1 MAKRSAKQ
9 RTSYVCNSCGY
20 TSAKSLGRCPNC
32 QAWNSFE
39 EETLGSGYSSSS
51 LGKGGTGGYGGV
63 RGGKLTPLSTVGRR
77 EEPRTP
83 SGIEEL
89 DRVLGGGLVAGG
101 VTLIGGEPGIGK
113 STLLLQVADKVAQA
127 GGVVLYVAGE
137 ESLEQ
142 IRLRA
147 DRLGVQAELQLT
159 RDTRAEHIAAL
170 MSEHKPSLCIVDSI
184 QTVTVEG
191 DGVAGGVAQVR
202 DGTAFLTHAAKETG
216 TSTVLVGHVTK
227 DGTVAGPKV
236 MEHIVDTTV
245 FLESVGSF
253 RLLRSVKN
261 RFGQAGE
268 LGVFEMREGGLHA
281 VDNPSAAFL
290 AERPLGVP
298 GSVVAA
304 TIDGQRPMLLEVQ
317 ALASKTPYPNARRVV
332 VGLDARRVD
341 VVLAVLERR
350 LELTLGGLDVYVNLA
365 GGLKVTDPGLDLAVA
380 LAVYSAVVGRALPE
394 NIAVFGEVGLAGEV
408 RSTPMTPRR
417 AEEAKRAGYTRL
429 IIPPVGTY
437 DLQGAQGVGA
447 QQGMQ
452 QDSKIKGVGVK
463 SVGVK
468 SVEEA
473 VKAIW

>member
-1 MAKRSAKQ
+1 MARVTT
-9 RTSYVCNSCGY
+9 RYVCTSCGY
-20 TSAKSLGRCPNC
+20 QSAKPLGRCPNC

-39 EETLGSGYSSSS
+39 EELPAP
-51 LGKGGTGGYGGV
+51 LPGKARTGGGGGYGGV
-63 RGGKLTPLSTVGRR
+63 VGGRLTPLSSVGRR
-77 EEPRTP
+77 EEPRLP
-83 SGIEEL
+83 SGIPEL

-113 STLLLQVADKVAQA
+113 STLLLQVADRLAQS
-127 GGVVLYVAGE
+127 GQTVLYVAGE

-147 DRLGVQAELQLT
+147 DRLGVTAEIQLT

-170 MSEHKPSLCIVDSI
+170 MTEHKPALCIVDSI

-191 DGVAGGVAQVR
+191 DGTPGGVAQVR
-202 DGTAFLTHAAKETG
+202 EGTALLTRAAKETG
-216 TSTVLVGHVTK
+216 TATVLVGHVTK
-227 DGTVAGPKV
+227 EGTVAGPKV

-245 FLESVGSF
+245 FLETVGAF

-268 LGVFEMREGGLHA
+268 LGVFEMRGEGLVA
-281 VDNPSAAFL
+281 VENPSAAFL
-290 AERPLGVP
+290 AERPVGVP

-332 VGLDARRVD
+332 VGLDPRRVD

-365 GGLKVTDPGLDLAVA
+365 GGLKVPDPGLDLAVA
-380 LAVYSAVVGRALPE
+380 LAVYSAVVGRALPGDV
-394 NIAVFGEVGLAGEV
+394 AVFGEVGLAGEV
-408 RSTPMTPRR
+408 RSTQGALRR
-417 AEEAKRAGYTRL
+417 AEEAARAGYRHL
-429 IIPPVGTY
+429 VVPPGL
-437 DLQGAQGVGA
+437 DGREGVR
-447 QQGMQ
+447 
-452 QDSKIKGVGVK
+452 
-463 SVGVK
+463 

-473 VKAIW
+473 VGLVWRPGAGA

>member
-1 MAKRSAKQ
+1 MARVTTK
-9 RTSYVCNSCGY
+9 YVCTSCGY
-20 TSAKSLGRCPNC
+20 QSAKPLGRCPNC

-39 EETLGSGYSSSS
+39 EEVPTVAT
-51 LGKGGTGGYGGV
+51 GKARPGGAGGYGGV
-63 RGGKLTPLSTVGRR
+63 TGGKLTPLSGVGRR

-83 SGIEEL
+83 TGIPEL

-113 STLLLQVADKVAQA
+113 STLLLQVADRLARQ
-127 GGVVLYVAGE
+127 GQTVLYVAGE

-147 DRLGVQAELQLT
+147 DRLGVTAEIQLT
-159 RDTRAEHIAAL
+159 RDTRAEHVAAL
-170 MSEHKPSLCIVDSI
+170 MAEHRPALCIVDSI

-191 DGVAGGVAQVR
+191 DGTPGGVAQVR
-202 DGTAFLTHAAKETG
+202 EGTALLTRAAKETG
-216 TSTVLVGHVTK
+216 TATVLVGHVTK
-227 DGTVAGPKV
+227 EGTVAGPKV

-245 FLESVGSF
+245 FLETVGAF

-268 LGVFEMREGGLHA
+268 LGVFEMRGEGLVA
-281 VDNPSAAFL
+281 VENPSAAFL
-290 AERPLGVP
+290 AERPIGVP

-332 VGLDARRVD
+332 VGLDPRRVD

-365 GGLKVTDPGLDLAVA
+365 GGLKVPDPGLDLAVA
-380 LAVYSAVVGRALPE
+380 LAVYSAVVGRALPD
-394 NIAVFGEVGLAGEV
+394 NVAVFGEVGLAGEV
-408 RSTPMTPRR
+408 RSTQGALRR
-417 AEEAKRAGYTRL
+417 AEEATRAGYRQL
-429 IIPPVGTY
+429 IVPPGL
-437 DLQGAQGVGA
+437 DGREGVR
-447 QQGMQ
+447 
-452 QDSKIKGVGVK
+452 
-463 SVGVK
+463 

-473 VKAIW
+473 VGLVWKSGA

>member
-1 MAKRSAKQ
+1 MAKVTTR
-9 RTSYVCNSCGY
+9 YVCNSCGY
-20 TSAKSLGRCPNC
+20 ASPKSLGRCPNC

-39 EETLGSGYSSSS
+39 EEVPSVVG
-51 LGKGGTGGYGGV
+51 GKPRAGGAGGYGGIS
-63 RGGKLTPLSTVGRR
+63 GGKLTALSTVGRR
-77 EEPRTP
+77 EEPRTS
-83 SGIEEL
+83 SGIPEL

-101 VTLIGGEPGIGK
+101 VTLMGGEPGIGK
-113 STLLLQVADKVAQA
+113 STLLLQVADSLSRS
-127 GGVVLYVAGE
+127 GRSVLYVAGE

-147 DRLGVQAELQLT
+147 DRLGVTGDIQLT

-170 MSEHKPSLCIVDSI
+170 MNEHKPVLCIVDSI

-191 DGVAGGVAQVR
+191 EGAPGGVAQVR
-202 DGTAFLTHAAKETG
+202 DGTSMLTRAAKETG
-216 TSTVLVGHVTK
+216 TATVLVGHVTK

-245 FLESVGSF
+245 FLETVGAF

-268 LGVFEMREGGLHA
+268 LGVFEMRGEGLIA

-290 AERPLGVP
+290 AERPVGVP

-332 VGLDARRVD
+332 VGLDPRRVD

-350 LELTLGGLDVYVNLA
+350 LDLTLGGLDIYVNLA

-380 LAVYSAVVGRALPE
+380 LAVYSAVVGRALPG
-394 NIAVFGEVGLAGEV
+394 NVAVFGEVGLAGEV
-408 RSTPMTPRR
+408 RSTQGSIRR
-417 AEEAKRAGYTRL
+417 AEEAGRAGYTQL
-429 IIPPVGTY
+429 VVPPGL
-437 DLQGAQGVGA
+437 DGR
-447 QQGMQ
+447 
-452 QDSKIKGVGVK
+452 
-463 SVGVK
+463 VGVK

-473 VKAIW
+473 VKAVWTGGQK

>member
-1 MAKRSAKQ
+1 MAKA
-9 RTSYVCNSCGY
+9 RTTYVCTSCGY
-20 TSAKSLGRCPNC
+20 TSAKPLGRCPNC

-39 EETLGSGYSSSS
+39 EEVPAVTTAAAR
-51 LGKGGTGGYGGV
+51 GGAYGGITGGRV
-63 RGGKLTPLSTVGRR
+63 TPLSGVGRR

-83 SGIEEL
+83 SGIPEL

-113 STLLLQVADKVAQA
+113 STLLLQVADKVAA
-127 GGVVLYVAGE
+127 GGGTVLYVAGE

-147 DRLGVQAELQLT
+147 DRLGVKAEIQLT
-159 RDTRAEHIAAL
+159 RDTRAEHVAAL
-170 MSEHKPSLCIVDSI
+170 MAEHKPALCIVDSI

-191 DGVAGGVAQVR
+191 DGAPGGVAQVR
-202 DGTAFLTHAAKETG
+202 DGTARLTRAAKETG
-216 TSTVLVGHVTK
+216 TATVLVGHVTK

-245 FLESVGSF
+245 FLETVGSY

-268 LGVFEMREGGLHA
+268 LGVFEMRGEGLIA
-281 VDNPSAAFL
+281 VENPSAAFL
-290 AERPLGVP
+290 AERPVGVP

-350 LELTLGGLDVYVNLA
+350 LDLTLGGLDVYVNLA
-365 GGLKVTDPGLDLAVA
+365 GGLKVPDPGLDLAIA
-380 LAVYSAVVGRALPE
+380 LAIYSAVVGRALPDSV
-394 NIAVFGEVGLAGEV
+394 AVFGEVGLAGEV
-408 RSTPMTPRR
+408 RSTTGSIRR
-417 AEEAKRAGYTRL
+417 AEEARRAGYTRL
-429 IIPPVGTY
+429 IVPPGL
-437 DLQGAQGVGA
+437 DGHPN
-447 QQGMQ
+447 
-452 QDSKIKGVGVK
+452 
-463 SVGVK
+463 GVK

-473 VKAIW
+473 VAQVWGGAPASGRKSRAAAERT

>member
-1 MAKRSAKQ
+1 MARVTTK
-9 RTSYVCNSCGY
+9 YVCNSCGY
-20 TSAKSLGRCPNC
+20 TSAKPLGRCPNC

-39 EETLGSGYSSSS
+39 EEVPTVTG
-51 LGKGGTGGYGGV
+51 GKARGGGAGGYGGIS
-63 RGGKLTPLSTVGRR
+63 GGKLTPLSAVGRR
-77 EEPRTP
+77 EEPRTS
-83 SGIEEL
+83 SGILEL

-113 STLLLQVADKVAQA
+113 STLLLQVADSVARA
-127 GGVVLYVAGE
+127 GGTVLYVAGE

-147 DRLGVQAELQLT
+147 DRLGVTADIQFT

-170 MSEHKPSLCIVDSI
+170 MNEHRPVLCIVDSI

-191 DGVAGGVAQVR
+191 EGAPGGVTQVR
-202 DGTAFLTHAAKETG
+202 DGTSMLTRAAKETG
-216 TSTVLVGHVTK
+216 TATVLVGHVTK

-245 FLESVGSF
+245 FLETVGAF

-268 LGVFEMREGGLHA
+268 LGVFEMRGEGLIA
-281 VDNPSAAFL
+281 VENPSAAFL
-290 AERPLGVP
+290 AERPVGVP

-304 TIDGQRPMLLEVQ
+304 TVDGQRPMLLEVQ

-332 VGLDARRVD
+332 VGLDPRRVD

-350 LELTLGGLDVYVNLA
+350 LDLTLGGLDIYVNLA
-365 GGLKVTDPGLDLAVA
+365 GGLKVPDPGLDLAVA
-380 LAVYSAVVGRALPE
+380 LAVYSAVVGRALPA
-394 NIAVFGEVGLAGEV
+394 NVAVFGEVGLAGEV
-408 RSTPMTPRR
+408 RSTVASQRR
-417 AEEAKRAGYTRL
+417 AEEAGRAGYKRL
-429 IIPPVGTY
+429 IVPPG
-437 DLQGAQGVGA
+437 LAGHA
-447 QQGMQ
+447 
-452 QDSKIKGVGVK
+452 
-463 SVGVK
+463 GVK

-473 VKAIW
+473 VGMVWQTAKA

>member
-1 MAKRSAKQ
+1 MARVTTK
-9 RTSYVCNSCGY
+9 YVCTSCGY
-20 TSAKSLGRCPNC
+20 QSAKPLGRCPNC

-39 EETLGSGYSSSS
+39 EEVPTVAVGKARSG
-51 LGKGGTGGYGGV
+51 GAGGYGGV
-63 RGGKLTPLSTVGRR
+63 SGGKLTPLSGVGRR

-83 SGIEEL
+83 TGIPEL

-113 STLLLQVADKVAQA
+113 STLLLQVADRLARQEQT
-127 GGVVLYVAGE
+127 VLYVAGE

-147 DRLGVQAELQLT
+147 DRLGVTAEIQLT
-159 RDTRAEHIAAL
+159 RDTRAEHVAAL
-170 MSEHKPSLCIVDSI
+170 MAEHKPALCIVDSI

-191 DGVAGGVAQVR
+191 DGTPGGVAQVR
-202 DGTAFLTHAAKETG
+202 EGTALLTRAAKETG
-216 TSTVLVGHVTK
+216 TATVLVGHVTK
-227 DGTVAGPKV
+227 EGTVAGPKV

-245 FLESVGSF
+245 FLETVGAF

-268 LGVFEMREGGLHA
+268 LGVFEMRGEGLVA
-281 VDNPSAAFL
+281 VENPSAAFL
-290 AERPLGVP
+290 AERPVGVP

-332 VGLDARRVD
+332 VGLDPRRVD

-365 GGLKVTDPGLDLAVA
+365 GGLKVPDPGLDLAVA
-380 LAVYSAVVGRALPE
+380 LAVYSAVVGRALPD
-394 NIAVFGEVGLAGEV
+394 NVAVFGEVGLAGEV
-408 RSTPMTPRR
+408 RSTQGALRR
-417 AEEAKRAGYTRL
+417 AEEATRAGYRQL
-429 IIPPVGTY
+429 IVPPGL
-437 DLQGAQGVGA
+437 DGREGVR
-447 QQGMQ
+447 
-452 QDSKIKGVGVK
+452 
-463 SVGVK
+463 

-473 VKAIW
+473 VGLVWKSGA

>member
-1 MAKRSAKQ
+1 MARVTTK
-9 RTSYVCNSCGY
+9 YVCNSCGY
-20 TSAKSLGRCPNC
+20 TSAKPLGRCPNC

-39 EETLGSGYSSSS
+39 EEVPTVTG
-51 LGKGGTGGYGGV
+51 GKARGGGAGGYGGIS
-63 RGGKLTPLSTVGRR
+63 GGRLTPLSTVGRR
-77 EEPRTP
+77 EEPRMS
-83 SGIEEL
+83 SGISEV

-113 STLLLQVADKVAQA
+113 STLLLQVADSVARA
-127 GGVVLYVAGE
+127 GGTVLYVAGE

-147 DRLGVQAELQLT
+147 DRLGVTADIQLT

-170 MSEHKPSLCIVDSI
+170 MNEHRPVLCIVDSI

-191 DGVAGGVAQVR
+191 EGAPGGVTQVR
-202 DGTAFLTHAAKETG
+202 DGTSMLTRAAKETG
-216 TSTVLVGHVTK
+216 TATVLVGHVTK

-245 FLESVGSF
+245 FLETVGAF

-268 LGVFEMREGGLHA
+268 LGVFEMRGEGLIA
-281 VDNPSAAFL
+281 VENPSAAFL
-290 AERPLGVP
+290 AERPVGVP

-304 TIDGQRPMLLEVQ
+304 TVDGQRPMLLEVQ

-332 VGLDARRVD
+332 VGLDPRRVD

-350 LELTLGGLDVYVNLA
+350 LDLTLGGLDIYVNLA
-365 GGLKVTDPGLDLAVA
+365 GGLKVPDPGLDLAVA
-380 LAVYSAVVGRALPE
+380 LAVYSAVVGRALPA
-394 NIAVFGEVGLAGEV
+394 NVAVFGEVGLAGEV
-408 RSTPMTPRR
+408 RSTVASQRR
-417 AEEAKRAGYTRL
+417 AEEAGRAGYKRL
-429 IIPPVGTY
+429 IVPPG
-437 DLQGAQGVGA
+437 LAGHA
-447 QQGMQ
+447 
-452 QDSKIKGVGVK
+452 
-463 SVGVK
+463 GVK

-473 VKAIW
+473 VGVVWQTAKA

>member
-1 MAKRSAKQ
+1 VARATTK
-9 RTSYVCNSCGY
+9 YVCNSCGY
-20 TSAKSLGRCPNC
+20 QSAKPLGRCPNC

-39 EETLGSGYSSSS
+39 EEVPTVTAS
-51 LGKGGTGGYGGV
+51 KGRGGAYGGIV
-63 RGGKLTPLSTVGRR
+63 GGKLTPLSTVGRR
-77 EEPRTP
+77 EEPRLS
-83 SGIEEL
+83 SGIPEL

-113 STLLLQVADKVAQA
+113 STLLLQVADQLGRSGAA
-127 GGVVLYVAGE
+127 VLYVAGE

-147 DRLGVQAELQLT
+147 DRLGVTADIQLT

-170 MSEHKPSLCIVDSI
+170 MAEHKPALCIVDSI

-191 DGVAGGVAQVR
+191 DGAPGGVAQVR
-202 DGTAFLTHAAKETG
+202 DGTAMITRAAKETG
-216 TSTVLVGHVTK
+216 TATVLVGHVTK

-245 FLESVGSF
+245 FLETVGSF

-268 LGVFEMREGGLHA
+268 LGVFEMRGEGLVA
-281 VDNPSAAFL
+281 VENPSAAFL
-290 AERPLGVP
+290 AERPVDVP

-317 ALASKTPYPNARRVV
+317 ALAAKTPYPNPRRVV
-332 VGLDARRVD
+332 VGLDPRRVD

-350 LELTLGGLDVYVNLA
+350 LDLTLGGLDIYVNLA
-365 GGLKVTDPGLDLAVA
+365 GGLKVADPGLDLPVA
-380 LAVYSAVVGRALPE
+380 LAVYSAVVGRALPG
-394 NIAVFGEVGLAGEV
+394 NVAVFGEVGLAGEV
-408 RSTPMTPRR
+408 RSTQGSLRR
-417 AEEAKRAGYTRL
+417 AEEAGRAGYRQL
-429 IIPPVGTY
+429 IVPPGL
-437 DLQGAQGVGA
+437 DGREGVR
-447 QQGMQ
+447 
-452 QDSKIKGVGVK
+452 
-463 SVGVK
+463 

-473 VKAIW
+473 VGMIWKSRSQG

>member
-1 MAKRSAKQ
+1 MAKVSTR
-9 RTSYVCNSCGY
+9 YVCNSCGY
-20 TSAKSLGRCPNC
+20 SSPKSLGRCPNC

-39 EETLGSGYSSSS
+39 EEVPSVVG
-51 LGKGGTGGYGGV
+51 GKARAGGAGGYGGV
-63 RGGKLTPLSTVGRR
+63 SGGKLTALSTVGRR
-77 EEPRTP
+77 EEPRTS
-83 SGIEEL
+83 SGIAEL

-101 VTLIGGEPGIGK
+101 VTLMGGEPGIGK
-113 STLLLQVADKVAQA
+113 STLLLQVADSLSRS
-127 GGVVLYVAGE
+127 GRSVLYVAGE

-147 DRLGVQAELQLT
+147 DRLGVTGDIQLT

-170 MSEHKPSLCIVDSI
+170 MNEHKPALCIVDSI

-191 DGVAGGVAQVR
+191 EGAPGGVAQVR
-202 DGTAFLTHAAKETG
+202 DGTSMLTRAAKETG
-216 TSTVLVGHVTK
+216 TATVLVGHVTK

-245 FLESVGSF
+245 FLETVGAF

-268 LGVFEMREGGLHA
+268 LGVFEMRGEGLIA

-290 AERPLGVP
+290 AERPVGVP

-350 LELTLGGLDVYVNLA
+350 LDLTLGGLDIYVNLA

-380 LAVYSAVVGRALPE
+380 LAVYSAVVGRALPG
-394 NIAVFGEVGLAGEV
+394 NVAVFGEVGLAGEV
-408 RSTPMTPRR
+408 RSTQGSIRR
-417 AEEAKRAGYTRL
+417 AEEAGRAGYTQL
-429 IIPPVGTY
+429 VIPPGL
-437 DLQGAQGVGA
+437 DGR
-447 QQGMQ
+447 
-452 QDSKIKGVGVK
+452 
-463 SVGVK
+463 VGVK

-473 VKAIW
+473 VKAVWSGGQK

>member
-1 MAKRSAKQ
+1 MALSIGAMMEGASGRVAKAKAPKTQ
-9 RTSYVCNSCGY
+9 YVCGSCGY
-20 TSAKSLGRCPNC
+20 TSGKTLGRCPSC

-39 EETLGSGYSSSS
+39 EELAAPVSHS
-51 LGKGGTGGYGGV
+51 LSKGYGGV
-63 RGGKLTPLSTVGRR
+63 SGSKLTPLSSVGRQ

-83 SGIEEL
+83 SGIPEL

-113 STLLLQVADKVAQA
+113 STLLLQVADRLAQS
-127 GGVVLYVAGE
+127 GGKVLYVAGE

-147 DRLGVQAELQLT
+147 DRLGVTADFSLT

-170 MSEHKPSLCIVDSI
+170 MSEHKPTLCIVDSI
-184 QTVTVEG
+184 QTVTTEG
-191 DGVAGGVAQVR
+191 EGVGGGVAQVR
-202 DGTAFLTHAAKETG
+202 DGTAILTRAAKETG
-216 TSTVLVGHVTK
+216 CSTVLVGHVTK

-268 LGVFEMREGGLHA
+268 LGVFEMSGDGLVA
-281 VDNPSAAFL
+281 VENPSAAFL
-290 AERPLGVP
+290 AERPLGVA
-298 GSVVAA
+298 GSVVAS
-304 TIDGQRPMLLEVQ
+304 TVDGQRPMLLEVQ

-332 VGLDARRVD
+332 VGLDPRRVD

-350 LELTLGGLDVYVNLA
+350 LGLTLGGLDVYVNLA
-365 GGLKVTDPGLDLAVA
+365 GGLKVPDPGLDLAVA

-394 NIAVFGEVGLAGEV
+394 NVAVFGEVGLAGEV
-408 RSTPMTPRR
+408 RSTQMSLRR
-417 AEEAKRAGYTRL
+417 AEEARRAGYDRL
-429 IIPPVGTY
+429 IVPPALTGET
-437 DLQGAQGVGA
+437 GVR
-447 QQGMQ
+447 
-452 QDSKIKGVGVK
+452 
-463 SVGVK
+463 

-473 VKAIW
+473 VARVWQAPSRAGNTSAHSPE

>member
-1 MAKRSAKQ
+1 MARVTT
-9 RTSYVCNSCGY
+9 RYVCTSCGY
-20 TSAKSLGRCPNC
+20 QSAKPLGRCPNC

-39 EETLGSGYSSSS
+39 EELPAP
-51 LGKGGTGGYGGV
+51 LPGKARTGGGGGYGGV
-63 RGGKLTPLSTVGRR
+63 VGGRLTPLSTVGRR
-77 EEPRTP
+77 EEPRLP
-83 SGIEEL
+83 SGIPEL

-113 STLLLQVADKVAQA
+113 STLLLQVADRLAQS
-127 GGVVLYVAGE
+127 GQTVLYVAGE

-147 DRLGVQAELQLT
+147 DRLGVTAEVQLT

-170 MSEHKPSLCIVDSI
+170 MAEHKPALCIVDSI

-191 DGVAGGVAQVR
+191 DGTPGGVAQVR
-202 DGTAFLTHAAKETG
+202 EGTALLTRAAKETG
-216 TSTVLVGHVTK
+216 TATVLVGHVTK
-227 DGTVAGPKV
+227 EGTVAGPKV

-245 FLESVGSF
+245 FLETVGAF

-268 LGVFEMREGGLHA
+268 LGVFEMRGEGLVA
-281 VDNPSAAFL
+281 VENPSAAFL
-290 AERPLGVP
+290 AERPVGVP

-332 VGLDARRVD
+332 VGLDPRRVD

-365 GGLKVTDPGLDLAVA
+365 GGLKVPDPGLDLAVA
-380 LAVYSAVVGRALPE
+380 LAVYSAVVGRALPGDV
-394 NIAVFGEVGLAGEV
+394 AVFGEVGLAGEV
-408 RSTPMTPRR
+408 RSTQGALRR
-417 AEEAKRAGYTRL
+417 AEEAARAGYRHL
-429 IIPPVGTY
+429 VVPPGL
-437 DLQGAQGVGA
+437 DGREGVR
-447 QQGMQ
+447 
-452 QDSKIKGVGVK
+452 
-463 SVGVK
+463 

-473 VKAIW
+473 VGLVWRAGAGA